1 MDGVLIN
8 RAEMHDAIDLAL
20 WAGEMMFASGAE
32 IDKVQRAI
40 NSLLHTFKCE
50 TISILVAHNALMV
63 TITRRG
69 LTLTKVRP
77 IAGHGV
83 DFKKVTEVYALA
95 KDVQL
100 HGFDPETVRGSLQ
113 RIANEG
119 PTYCSTFS
127 GMAVSIACGAFVVIF
142 GGGPREFLATAL
154 AAYTGVMVRFRLTRQ
169 RYNVMLVF
177 GICAFLSSL
186 AAIVLG
192 PLVHQPD
199 LVLAASVLYLIPG
212 VPLIDSIEE
221 LIRGYVTVGLTR
233 GVMGMLMVIFLAFG
247 MLLALSLKEM
257 F

>member
-1 MDGVLIN
+1 MDGALIN
-8 RAEMHDAIDLAL
+8 QAETHDAIDLAL
-20 WAGEMMFASGAE
+20 WAGEMMFGSGAE

-40 NSLLHTFKCE
+40 TSLLNTCQCE

-69 LTLTKVRP
+69 LTLTKVRT

-83 DFKKVTEVYALA
+83 DFKKVTEIYALA
-95 KDVQL
+95 KDAQNNGYDANKIRKEL
-100 HGFDPETVRGSLQ
+100 R
-113 RIANEG
+113 RIADDG
-119 PTYCSTFS
+119 PIYCSSFVALATS
-127 GMAVSIACGAFVVIF
+127 VACGGFLVCF
-142 GGGPREFLATAL
+142 GGGPREFLATVL
-154 AAYTGVMVRFRLTRQ
+154 AAFIGLLVRFKLTRLQ
-169 RYNVMLVF
+169 YNVMLVF
-177 GICAFLSSL
+177 GVSSFVSSV
-186 AAIVLG
+186 AAILLG
-192 PLVHQPD
+192 NLVHQPD

-233 GVMGMLMVIFLAFG
+233 GIMGMLMVAFLAFG

>member
-1 MDGVLIN
+1 
-8 RAEMHDAIDLAL
+8 
-20 WAGEMMFASGAE
+20 MFGSGAE

-40 NSLLHTFKCE
+40 TSLLDSFHCE

-63 TITRRG
+63 TITRQG
-69 LTLTKVRP
+69 LTLTKVRT

-83 DFKKVTEVYALA
+83 DFKKVTEIYALA
-95 KDVQL
+95 KEVQRD
-100 HGFDPETVRGSLQ
+100 GFDPERIRASLK
-113 RIANEG
+113 RIAEDG
-119 PTYCSTFS
+119 PLYCSTFS
-127 GMAVSIACGAFVVIF
+127 GLAVSIACGAFVVIF

-154 AAYTGVMVRFRLTRQ
+154 AAYLGVMVRFRLSRL

-177 GICAFLSSL
+177 GISSFISSL
-186 AAIVLG
+186 AAIIFS
-192 PLVHQPD
+192 PMVHKPD

-233 GVMGMLMVIFLAFG
+233 GVMGMLMVVFLAFG

-257 F
+257 I